1 MEMLYLN
8 LGGGDTGVDD
18 YQNLSSWVHFTLYQ
32 LHLSKELKIK
42 TEIG

>member
-18 YQNLSSWVHFTLYQ
+18 YKSLSSWVHFTLCQ
-32 LHLSKELKIK
+32 LHLSKELEKK
-42 TEIG
+42 EIG